1 MAKPKIDAY
10 NFGRIVIDGQVYQR
24 DVILLPDRV
33 LPNWWRVED
42 HSLALEDLQQALG
55 CSPQVLVIGLGKYQQ
70 MKVPEETREQI
81 EAVGIRLVALE
92 TGEACETYNQ
102 LREQEHVVAAVHLTC

>member
-1 MAKPKIDAY
+1 MAKPKIDVY
-10 NFGRIVIDGQVYQR
+10 NFGRIVIDGQVYHQ

-33 LPNWWRVED
+33 LPNWWRVEG
-42 HSLALEDLQQALG
+42 HSLVLEDLQQALG
-55 CSPQVLVIGLGKYQQ
+55 CSPQVLVIGLGNYSR

-81 EAVGIRLVALE
+81 EAAGIRLLALE

-102 LREQEHVVAAVHLTC
+102 LREKEDVVAALHLTC

>member
-10 NFGRIVIDGQVYQR
+10 NFGRIVIDGQVYRQ

-33 LPNWWRVED
+33 LPNWWRVEG
-42 HSLALEDLQQALG
+42 HSLTLEDLQQALS
-55 CSPQVLVIGLGKYQQ
+55 CSPQVLVIGLGNYSR
-70 MKVPEETREQI
+70 MKVPEETRKKV
-81 EAVGIRLVALE
+81 EADGIQLLALE

-102 LREQEHVVAAVHLTC
+102 LREQEHVVAALHLTC